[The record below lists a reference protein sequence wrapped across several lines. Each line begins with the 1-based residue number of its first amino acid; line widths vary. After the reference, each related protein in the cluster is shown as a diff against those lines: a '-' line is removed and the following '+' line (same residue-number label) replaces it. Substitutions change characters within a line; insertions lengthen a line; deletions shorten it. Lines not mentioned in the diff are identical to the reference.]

1 MLYVALRA
9 APGRLFKARL
19 KKTVEQQQTGELN
32 RLDGRERTRDQS
44 AEVCLLLWEERAPH
58 CVPNDRC
65 AALHVRK
72 PPSQPQS
79 GWDGP
84 RVVALPRRS
93 ALSVVS
99 SRSTDRPTPSQQ

>member
-1 MLYVALRA
+1 MLYLALRA

-65 AALHVRK
+65 AACTCA
-72 PPSQPQS
+72 S
-79 GWDGP
+79 
-84 RVVALPRRS
+84 LPR
-93 ALSVVS
+93 
-99 SRSTDRPTPSQQ
+99 SRSRVGMGLAL

>member
-1 MLYVALRA
+1 MLYAALWA

-44 AEVCLLLWEERAPH
+44 AEVCLLLWEERAP
-58 CVPNDRC
+58 VSQKIG
-65 AALHVRK
+65 A
-72 PPSQPQS
+72 PSARAHSSQRQS

-84 RVVALPRRS
+84 RCAVGRQMCLAR
-93 ALSVVS
+93 
-99 SRSTDRPTPSQQ
+99 